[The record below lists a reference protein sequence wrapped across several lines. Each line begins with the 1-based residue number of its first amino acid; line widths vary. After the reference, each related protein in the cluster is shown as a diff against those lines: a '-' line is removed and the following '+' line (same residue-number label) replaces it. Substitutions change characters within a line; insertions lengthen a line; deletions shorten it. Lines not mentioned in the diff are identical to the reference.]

1 MSEEKSIWLI
11 TEETEEIV
19 EEEGVR
25 GGKWGR
31 DTGADYDDPYADRE
45 VIKKIHR
52 RRTQLKSSDL
62 KKNMSEFLEV
72 VEEAFE
78 KAEKPSSRMRLEE
91 LELAVE
97 INAEAEVSLLGSGGK
112 AGTKGAITLKFKRN
126 NG

>member
-19 EEEGVR
+19 EEEVR

-52 RRTQLKSSDL
+52 KRTQLKSSDL
-62 KKNMSEFLEV
+62 KRNMSEFLEV

-97 INAEAEVSLLGSGGK
+97 INGEAEVSLLGSGGK
-112 AGTKGAITLKFKRN
+112 AGTKGAITLKFKRRD
-126 NG
+126 G

>member
-19 EEEGVR
+19 EEEAR

-31 DTGADYDDPYADRE
+31 DSGASYNDPYADSI
-45 VIKKIHR
+45 VIQKIHR
-52 RRTQLKSSDL
+52 KRTRLKSEDL

-91 LELAVE
+91 LVLAVE
-97 INAEAEVSLLGSGGK
+97 INGEAQVSLLGNGGK

>member
-19 EEEGVR
+19 EEEVR

-52 RRTQLKSSDL
+52 KRTRLKSADL
-62 KKNMSEFLEV
+62 KRNMSEFLEV

-78 KAEKPSSRMRLEE
+78 KAEKPSSAMRLEE

-97 INAEAEVSLLGSGGK
+97 INGEAEVSLLGSGGK